1 MAKGHIR
8 KYIWL
13 IDTIRS
19 ANGITYD
26 EINRKWLRS
35 SLNDDG
41 KDWPKRTF
49 FQNINDI
56 WDEFSIEITCD
67 RRDNKYYIED
77 DLSEY
82 GSIRGTL
89 VDALVLNN
97 AVNEMPAMK
106 NRILLSQ
113 RFSQENLGIITH
125 AIQQNNVLRFR
136 HRCDDTDG
144 NPIVNDV
151 LDFEPYGMTYSM
163 EWFVVGRV
171 AQDPGPHVHIF
182 ALRFLSELSAL
193 EKTFIPPEDFDLQS
207 FCKSYSL
214 VDAINHSLATKEFSR
229 IVDDGNWFE
238 TSRLEE
244 KH

>member
-56 WDEFSIEITCD
+56 WDEFNVEITCD
-67 RRDNKYYIED
+67 RRDNRYYIEEEI
-77 DLSEY
+77 SEY
-82 GSIRGTL
+82 GSIRSTL

-97 AVNEMPAMK
+97 AVRETPDLN
-106 NRILLSQ
+106 NSIV
-113 RFSQENLGIITH
+113 FSQNFHQKCLPQLVKALKDHTTI
-125 AIQQNNVLRFR
+125 RFR
-136 HRCDDTDG
+136 YARHDSVPSHGLSLDYDH
-144 NPIVNDV
+144 IVT
-151 LDFEPYGMTYSM
+151 FQPYGLYHNCL
-163 EWFVVGRV
+163 WFTVGRSL
-171 AQDPGPHVHIF
+171 ATGNIRIY
-182 ALRFLSELSAL
+182 ALHRVYDIELTDEL
-193 EKTFIPPEDFDLQS
+193 FTIPEDFNVKQYMTGFSISDDDIGPERETDDAFTLES
-207 FCKSYSL
+207 FES
-214 VDAINHSLATKEFSR
+214 F
-229 IVDDGNWFE
+229 
-238 TSRLEE
+238 
-244 KH
+244 